1 MKKLFLFSSL
11 TFLLIGCS
19 PTINQPRFSESNNP
33 KELIK
38 SKYGE
43 PSSVMLTNDGRE
55 VWEFDFRSPIKSNRT
70 VIFNGNNRIL
80 ENKKHYKAFHMV
92 SGLNKGGYIF
102 IGLLVGFYFI
112 NGPIKPLG

>member
-1 MKKLFLFSSL
+1 VKKLFLFFIL

-19 PTINQPRFSESNNP
+19 PTINQPLFSKSNNP

-55 VWEFDFRSPIKSNRT
+55 IWEFDFRSPIKSNRT
-70 VIFNGNNRIL
+70 VIFDGNNSIL
-80 ENKKHYKAFHMV
+80 ENKKHYKVFHMV
-92 SGLNKGGYIF
+92 TGLNKSGYIF
-102 IGLLVGFYFI
+102 IGLLFGFYFI
-112 NGPIKPLG
+112 NGPIKPIG